1 MLKFKIEMK
10 TKGVGLEINLV
21 NNNRGRERAVIVGVI
36 FPHQTKAQVDEYLD
50 ELELLADTAG
60 ADVVCRVYQ
69 ERERPDPA
77 FFIGKGKVE
86 QIAKIVEQ
94 EKIDIVI
101 FDDELS
107 GVQVRNLEEAINC
120 KVIDRTTLILDIF
133 ASHAKTSTA
142 KIQVELAQLEYL
154 LPRLTGKWR
163 HLSKQY
169 GGIGTKGPGET
180 QLETERRLV
189 KRKIAILREKLN
201 EIDNQRKV
209 QRKGR
214 RDIFRVA
221 LVGYTNAGKSTLLN
235 VMADAN
241 VYVEDKLF
249 ATLDATTRVVKL
261 SPSRKVL
268 LTDTV
273 GFIRKLPH
281 HLIASFKS
289 TLDEIVESDI
299 LIHVVDITAP
309 NFREQIKVVE
319 STLEDLN
326 SIDKPT
332 ILAFNKIDKLQD
344 RSLIYSLANEYKDA
358 VFISAARG
366 VNIQALKE
374 KISQIIDDY
383 YVEITGKV
391 DLSNPKAIS
400 LIYKFSEVLDVRYED
415 DNRLTLKIKVEKR
428 HLPRIS
434 AYLLS

>member
-1 MLKFKIEMK
+1 M
-10 TKGVGLEINLV
+10 V
-21 NNNRGRERAVIVGVI
+21 NYSRGRERAVIVGVI

-60 ADVVCRVYQ
+60 ADVIYRVYQ

-77 FFIGKGKVE
+77 YFIGRGKVE
-86 QIAKIVEQ
+86 QIAKIVEE
-94 EKIDIVI
+94 EKIDVVI

-107 GVQVRNLEEAINC
+107 GVQVRNLEEVINC

-133 ASHAKTSTA
+133 VSHAKTAEA

-154 LPRLTGKWR
+154 LPRLTGRWR

-180 QLETERRLV
+180 QLETDRRLV
-189 KRKIAILREKLN
+189 KRKIAILKEKLS

-214 RDIFRVA
+214 RDIFKVA

-235 VMADAN
+235 VMADAD

-261 SPSRKVL
+261 SPSKKIL

-289 TLDEIVESDI
+289 TLDEIVEADI
-299 LIHVVDITAP
+299 LLHVVDITAS

-319 STLEDLN
+319 ETLEELN

-332 ILAFNKIDKLQD
+332 ILVFNKIDKLQD
-344 RSLIYSLANEYKDA
+344 TSLIYSLASEYKDA
-358 VFISAARG
+358 VFISASRG
-366 VNIQALKE
+366 VNIQTLKD
-374 KISQIIDDY
+374 KISQLIDDH
-383 YVEITGKV
+383 YVEITGRV
-391 DLSNPKAIS
+391 DLSNSKAIS
-400 LIYKFSEVLDVRYED
+400 LIYKLGEILDAKYED
-415 DNRLTLKIKVEKR
+415 DNYLTLKVKVEKR
-428 HLPRIS
+428 HLPKIS
-434 AYLLS
+434 SCFSS

>member
-1 MLKFKIEMK
+1 M
-10 TKGVGLEINLV
+10 VY
-21 NNNRGRERAVIVGVI
+21 NNRERERAIIVGVI
-36 FPHQTKAQVDEYLD
+36 FPNQTKAQVEEYLD

-60 ADVVCRVYQ
+60 ADVIYRVYQ

-77 FFIGKGKVE
+77 FFIGRGKAE
-86 QIAKIVEQ
+86 QIAKMVDED
-94 EKIDIVI
+94 KIDIVI
-101 FDDELS
+101 FDDDLS
-107 GVQVRNLEEAINC
+107 GAQVRNLEEIINC

-133 ASHAKTSTA
+133 ASHARTASA

-180 QLETERRLV
+180 QLETDRRLV
-189 KRKIAILREKLN
+189 KRKIAILKKKLS

-249 ATLDATTRVVKL
+249 ATLDATTRVVRL
-261 SPSRKVL
+261 SPTRKIL

-289 TLDEIVESDI
+289 TLDEIVEADI
-299 LIHVVDITAP
+299 LIHVVDISSP

-319 STLEDLN
+319 QTLDELGAL
-326 SIDKPT
+326 DKPIIT
-332 ILAFNKIDKLQD
+332 AFNKIDKLED
-344 RSLIYSLANEYKDA
+344 RSLIYNLANEFKDA
-358 VFISAARG
+358 VFISASRG
-366 VNIQALKE
+366 VNIQALKD
-374 KISQIIDDY
+374 KILSIVDDH
-383 YVEITGKV
+383 YVEIIGKINV
-391 DLSNPKAIS
+391 SNSEAMS
-400 LIYKFSEVLDVRYED
+400 LIYKLGEVLEVKYTD
-415 DNRLTLKIKVEKR
+415 DEHLTLKIKIEKR
-428 HLPRIS
+428 HLPKIS
-434 AYLLS
+434 SYLLS

>member
-1 MLKFKIEMK
+1 MAY
-10 TKGVGLEINLV
+10 
-21 NNNRGRERAVIVGVI
+21 NNRERERAIIVGVI
-36 FPHQTKAQVDEYLD
+36 FPNQTRAQVEEYLD

-60 ADVVCRVYQ
+60 ADVIYRVYQ

-77 FFIGKGKVE
+77 FFIGRGKAE
-86 QIAKIVEQ
+86 QIAKMVDED
-94 EKIDIVI
+94 KIDIVI
-101 FDDELS
+101 FDDDLS
-107 GVQVRNLEEAINC
+107 GAQVRNLEEVINC

-133 ASHAKTSTA
+133 ASHARTASA

-180 QLETERRLV
+180 QLETDRRLV
-189 KRKIAILREKLN
+189 KRKIAILKRKLN

-249 ATLDATTRVVKL
+249 ATLDATTRVVRL
-261 SPSRKVL
+261 SPTRKIL

-289 TLDEIVESDI
+289 TLDEIVEADI
-299 LIHVVDITAP
+299 LIHVVDISAV

-319 STLEDLN
+319 QTLDELGAL
-326 SIDKPT
+326 DKPIIT
-332 ILAFNKIDKLQD
+332 AFNKIDKLED
-344 RSLIYSLANEYKDA
+344 ISLIYNLANEFKDA
-358 VFISAARG
+358 VFISASRG
-366 VNIQALKE
+366 VNIQALKD
-374 KISQIIDDY
+374 KILSIIDDY

-391 DLSNPKAIS
+391 SVSNSEAMS
-400 LIYKFSEVLDVRYED
+400 LIYKLGEVLDVKYTD
-415 DNRLTLKIKVEKR
+415 DEHLTLKIKIEKR
-428 HLPRIS
+428 HLPKIS
-434 AYLLS
+434 SYLLS

>member
-1 MLKFKIEMK
+1 MCKILKILANYDRE
-10 TKGVGLEINLV
+10 
-21 NNNRGRERAVIVGVI
+21 RERAVIVGVI
-36 FPHQTKAQVDEYLD
+36 FPHQTRAQVEEYLD

-69 ERERPDPA
+69 ERDKPDPA
-77 FFIGKGKVE
+77 FFIGRGKAE
-86 QIAKIVEQ
+86 QIAKIVEE
-94 EKIDIVI
+94 EKIDLVI
-101 FDDELS
+101 FDDDLS
-107 GVQVRNLEEAINC
+107 GVQIRNLENIINC
-120 KVIDRTTLILDIF
+120 KIIDRTTLILDIF
-133 ASHAKTSTA
+133 ASHARTAPA

-180 QLETERRLV
+180 QLETDRRLI
-189 KRKIAILREKLN
+189 KRKIAILRRKLG

-235 VMADAN
+235 VMANTN

-249 ATLDATTRVVKL
+249 ATLDATTRVIKF
-261 SPSRKVL
+261 SPTKKVL

-289 TLDEIVESDI
+289 TLDEIIEADI
-299 LIHVVDITAP
+299 LIHVVDISAP

-319 STLEDLN
+319 ETLEELN
-326 SIDKPT
+326 SLDKPT
-332 ILAFNKIDKLQD
+332 IIAFNKIDKLQD
-344 RSLIYSLANEYKDA
+344 RSIIHTLAKEYENA
-358 VFISAARG
+358 VFISASRG
-366 VNIQALKE
+366 VNIQALKD
-374 KISQIIDDY
+374 KILQLIDDH

-391 DLSNPKAIS
+391 NVSNPEAMSI
-400 LIYKFSEVLDVRYED
+400 IYKLGEVLDVKYDD
-415 DNRLTLKIKVEKR
+415 DNYITLRVKVEKR
-428 HLPRIS
+428 HLPKIS
-434 AYLLS
+434 AYILT

>member
-1 MLKFKIEMK
+1 LAY
-10 TKGVGLEINLV
+10 
-21 NNNRGRERAVIVGVI
+21 NNRERERAIIVGVI
-36 FPHQTKAQVDEYLD
+36 FPNQTRAQVEEYLD

-60 ADVVCRVYQ
+60 ADVIYRVYQ

-77 FFIGKGKVE
+77 FFIGRGKAE
-86 QIAKIVEQ
+86 QIAKMVDED
-94 EKIDIVI
+94 KIDIVI
-101 FDDELS
+101 FDDDLS
-107 GVQVRNLEEAINC
+107 GAQVRNLEEVINC

-133 ASHAKTSTA
+133 ASHARTASA

-180 QLETERRLV
+180 QLETDRRLV
-189 KRKIAILREKLN
+189 KRKIAILKRKLN

-249 ATLDATTRVVKL
+249 ATLDATTRVVRL
-261 SPSRKVL
+261 SPTRKIL

-289 TLDEIVESDI
+289 TLDEIVEADI
-299 LIHVVDITAP
+299 LIHVVDISAV

-319 STLEDLN
+319 QTLDELGAL
-326 SIDKPT
+326 DKPIIT
-332 ILAFNKIDKLQD
+332 AFNKIDKLED
-344 RSLIYSLANEYKDA
+344 RSLIYNLANEFKDA
-358 VFISAARG
+358 VFISASRG
-366 VNIQALKE
+366 VNIQALKD
-374 KISQIIDDY
+374 KILSIIDDY

-391 DLSNPKAIS
+391 SVSNSEAMS
-400 LIYKFSEVLDVRYED
+400 LIYKLGEVLDVKYTD
-415 DNRLTLKIKVEKR
+415 DEHLTLKIKIEKR
-428 HLPRIS
+428 HLPKIS
-434 AYLLS
+434 SYLLS

>member
-1 MLKFKIEMK
+1 MSIYTRE
-10 TKGVGLEINLV
+10 
-21 NNNRGRERAVIVGVI
+21 RERAIVVGVI

-60 ADVVCRVYQ
+60 ADVICRIYQ
-69 ERERPDPA
+69 EREKPDPA
-77 FFIGKGKVE
+77 FFIGRGKAE
-86 QIAKIVEQ
+86 QIAKIVGE
-94 EKIDIVI
+94 EKIDVVI
-101 FDDELS
+101 FDDDLS
-107 GVQVRNLEEAINC
+107 GVQIRNLEDVINC

-133 ASHAKTSTA
+133 ASHARTAPA

-180 QLETERRLV
+180 QLETDRRLV
-189 KRKIAILREKLN
+189 KRKIAILRRKLS
-201 EIDNQRKV
+201 EIDNQRKI

-235 VMADAN
+235 ALADAN
-241 VYVEDKLF
+241 AYVEDKLF
-249 ATLDATTRVVKL
+249 ATLDATTRVVRL
-261 SPSRKVL
+261 SPTRKIL

-289 TLDEIVESDI
+289 TLDEVVEADI
-299 LIHVVDITAP
+299 LIHVVDISAP

-319 STLEDLN
+319 ETLEELN
-326 SIDKPT
+326 SLDKPT

-358 VFISAARG
+358 VFISASRG
-366 VNIQALKE
+366 VNIHTLKE
-374 KISQIIDDY
+374 KISQMIDDH

-391 DLSNPKAIS
+391 EISNSKAIS
-400 LIYKFSEVLDVRYED
+400 LIYKFGEVLDVKYD
-415 DNRLTLKIKVEKR
+415 TDNYLTLKIKIEKR
-428 HLPRIS
+428 HLPKIS
-434 AYLLS
+434 SYIF